1 MPRITCHL
9 RALLSLALAVAVVPS
24 AVAATA
30 NPWSSHC
37 GRELQLPDGQL
48 SYHPCFEALA
58 LEGASISATAYVAQQ
73 AKPRPVLFLFNGGPG
88 ASSSSLHFAGVG
100 PKLKARDAQG
110 EEHLQDNPETLLA
123 VADLVFIDPPGTGF
137 SESPQDEQAQAAYW
151 STAGDAKAV
160 NQFMHQWLAQ
170 HQRQDA
176 KVFIAGESYGG
187 YRLATLAGQLDDLNM
202 GGLLLVSPLLDGSAA
217 EDAKGND
224 LPFVM
229 ALPSLAVAAAT
240 QGKGAYSKMPV
251 AELFQQAKQFAITQ
265 YAPALML
272 GNAIPAEQATQ
283 LAQAL
288 ARYTG
293 LAASTWLQHNLRI
306 SAEDFRNMLL
316 AEDNQVFG
324 RLDSRVLAAKPTPKK
339 DRPSALDDPALGLKG
354 GLVIKSPAIAHELQQ
369 LTGIKMSRDY
379 LALNLNVNFHWQYVD
394 KRPPGFNTP
403 IFYFNPTP
411 NIAALQQQQP
421 TMKIMVLSGYYDLA
435 VPALA
440 AWYALVHAGVSPAQ
454 MQYEILPA
462 GHSIFADPSVRKQLQ
477 PQLTEF
483 LK

>member
-1 MPRITCHL
+1 M
-9 RALLSLALAVAVVPS
+9 
-24 AVAATA
+24 
-30 NPWSSHC
+30 
-37 GRELQLPDGQL
+37 
-48 SYHPCFEALA
+48 
-58 LEGASISATAYVAQQ
+58 
-73 AKPRPVLFLFNGGPG
+73 
-88 ASSSSLHFAGVG
+88 G

-339 DRPSALDDPALGLKG
+339 IVLPPLMIPRWGLK
-354 GLVIKSPAIAHELQQ
+354 VA
-369 LTGIKMSRDY
+369 
-379 LALNLNVNFHWQYVD
+379 
-394 KRPPGFNTP
+394 
-403 IFYFNPTP
+403 
-411 NIAALQQQQP
+411 
-421 TMKIMVLSGYYDLA
+421 
-435 VPALA
+435 
-440 AWYALVHAGVSPAQ
+440 
-454 MQYEILPA
+454 
-462 GHSIFADPSVRKQLQ
+462 
-477 PQLTEF
+477 
-483 LK
+483 